1 MSIVLPDVPFAAL
14 AVAIDSLADD
24 LERSAHGL
32 FNAATPPETDAMRRR
47 LALEDARVMLARA
60 AAEFLID
67 LHRAGPAAR
76 RALSGLKVPS

>member
-14 AVAIDSLADD
+14 AVAVDNMADD
-24 LERSAHGL
+24 LERSAHN
-32 FNAATPPETDAMRRR
+32 FHNALAPETDDMRRR
-47 LALEDARVMLARA
+47 LALEDARVLLARQ